1 MAALVPVIEYE
12 VRRKRPEISVGDTMK
27 EQIYIAYAREDIST
41 VRKLHRLL
49 RERGFRVWFDDVDLR
64 PGRWK
69 PQLLKAINNSR
80 VFLFCASAAAL
91 RKADD
96 APGFVDEELNE
107 AHNIAMS
114 VAERDFT
121 ILPVRLE
128 DCGRGDGRLARFQ
141 QYDLFPQ
148 IEFETKLAALVS
160 KLNTILRG
168 QPGGQDNPLITKG
181 HLELLASNPSRAL
194 TLAEQV
200 LADDPRSASAYHLRA
215 CIYESKVDLEGDPK
229 ATLLDPNLRAALQDY
244 TTSCILDTTNP
255 VAYNNRG
262 FLHLRT
268 LALDLAS
275 QDFAK
280 SIQLHLECA
289 RLPIDRGHLLSVE
302 AHIRQHGIG
311 GLGIDPEVAYV
322 YHNQAM
328 AFVLRRKMDE
338 ALNSWAVAIAINDA
352 YAPFYKARG
361 DLHYSQGR
369 LEEAIAD
376 FGQAIK
382 RDSKLRDAYFQR
394 ALAREDSGDL
404 DGALSDYTDALRL
417 RPSAVVYCNRAMV
430 QANRGDYEGAVEDCQ
445 SAVELDPDDPQ
456 ASQLLDQLITFKIL
470 KGQFGDKIKLGF
482 NYQKP

>member
-1 MAALVPVIEYE
+1 M
-12 VRRKRPEISVGDTMK
+12 R

-41 VRKLHRLL
+41 ARRIHHFL

-69 PQLLKAINNSR
+69 PQLLKAINSSR

-91 RKADD
+91 KKADD

-114 VAERDFT
+114 VAEKDFT

-148 IEFETKLAALVS
+148 MEFETKLAALADTLKS
-160 KLNTILRG
+160 ILRG
-168 QPGGQDNPLITKG
+168 QVRNQDHPSITKA

-200 LADDPRSASAYHLRA
+200 LADDPRNASAYHLRA
-215 CIYESKVDLEGDPK
+215 CVYESKVDLEGDPK

-244 TTSCILDTTNP
+244 TTSCILDATNP

-262 FLHLRT
+262 FLHLKT
-268 LALDLAS
+268 LALDLAI

-280 SIQLHLECA
+280 SIQLHLDCA
-289 RLPIDRGHLLSVE
+289 RLPTGEGRPHSVE

-311 GLGIDPEVAYV
+311 NLGIDPEVAYV

-328 AFVLRRKMDE
+328 AFVLRGKMSE
-338 ALNSWAVAIAINDA
+338 ALDSWALAIAINDA

-369 LEEAIAD
+369 LKEAISD

-382 RDSKLRDAYFQR
+382 RNAKLRDAYFQR

-404 DGALSDYTDALRL
+404 DGALSDYTEALRL
-417 RPSAVVYCNRAMV
+417 RPSAVAYCNRAMV
-430 QANRGDYEGAVEDCQ
+430 KANRGDYEGAVEDCE

-456 ASQLLDQLITFKIL
+456 APQLLDQLIAFKML
-470 KGQFGDKIKLGF
+470 KSQFGDMIEIGF
-482 NYQKP
+482 TYQKR